1 MSTKRFR
8 CLFSLRASFDPLYL
22 AIDRLDICVL
32 RVRVDVPIF
41 RRWRGSREA
50 GLAPKGGAMTC
61 NHEMCFT
68 GRQPQRG
75 KRQ

>member
-32 RVRVDVPIF
+32 CVRVGCAHLPPME
-41 RRWRGSREA
+41 R
-50 GLAPKGGAMTC
+50 LKGGRIGTQ
-61 NHEMCFT
+61 
-68 GRQPQRG
+68 GQS
-75 KRQ
+75 